1 MKRMMT
7 NRQQMS
13 VSHTD
18 RFVTRRGATLLALC
32 ILLAL
37 AVMLMTGCGGT
48 DVVSGADM
56 NSSAGASEEVPD
68 EGEAAGDEIEGLAL
82 GEWQDSYMI
91 SERDDKPYPVK
102 VRFTQIDT
110 DQEAVQK
117 QIDEFNVSAAGATI
131 PAVDDPQY
139 MYVIAHYEVAFP
151 EDYPDGDYGI
161 TNVAPAFTITAAD
174 GGDVITT
181 NNTNYSGLTQTFEIG
196 YQPRGYDFHAGD
208 TYEGAIVYL
217 MAAGYTNYR
226 ILEVAE
232 TPEGTPAQHYYMA
245 R

>member
-7 NRQQMS
+7 SGPQMS
-13 VSHTD
+13 ILHTD
-18 RFVTRRGATLLALC
+18 RFVTKRGAALLALC

-37 AVMLMTGCGGT
+37 AMMLIAGCGG
-48 DVVSGADM
+48 DGSGAGTG
-56 NSSAGASEEVPD
+56 SSAGAPAGDPD
-68 EGEAAGDEIEGLAL
+68 EGEAAGDEIEGLSL
-82 GEWQDSYMI
+82 GEWQDSYMV

-110 DQEAVQK
+110 DQEEVKK
-117 QIDEFNVSAAGATI
+117 QIDAFNVSAAGSMI
-131 PAVDDPQY
+131 PVVEDPQY